1 MKTTACSIDW
11 SALARR
17 LAQVAGA
24 ARPARLASVTV
35 ALPAWPDFGAPAPGD
50 WFVWRRPHCELRLLG
65 IGKAFA
71 ASTSGAG
78 RFAVLHAAHAGLL
91 NDWRHV
97 EDEGAPPPL
106 AGLGF
111 AFSPRGGGP
120 LPNACLWVPELL
132 LREDTR
138 GIWATFSCPA
148 GEAAAAPPRWR
159 ALWQTLAAAPADALA
174 APGLQVCPN
183 PLAERAFL
191 ARGRAALRAID
202 AGIADKL
209 VLTRA
214 LRLRAEQPLAVAP
227 VLAALAAQQ
236 AGCATFGVGRGGR
249 AFVGASPE
257 TLLRVDGTR
266 VEVDALAGTAWL
278 AGATDA
284 ATPATLSLAGD
295 KNRRE
300 HDFVARAVV
309 DALAS
314 LCADV
319 AAPEV
324 PEVLR
329 FSALQH
335 LCRRVTARRRNDVSA
350 LDLIARLHPTPAVGG
365 TPGGAALDWLA
376 GHGDR
381 RGAWYTGGIGWVDAA
396 GDADIAV
403 ALRCG
408 LLHGREATLFA
419 GAGFVAG
426 SEPAQELAETEAKFS
441 VMRAALAAGVE
452 IPARKAVA

>member
-1 MKTTACSIDW
+1 MSGQTIDW
-11 SALARR
+11 AALARR
-17 LAQVAGA
+17 LAQVAGS

-35 ALPAWPDFGAPAPGD
+35 ALPAWPGFDAPATGD
-50 WFVWRRPHCELRLLG
+50 WFAWRRPDRELRLLG
-65 IGKAFA
+65 VGKAFA
-71 ASTSGAG
+71 ASTAGAG

-91 NDWRHV
+91 TDWRH
-97 EDEGAPPPL
+97 DGDAGAPPPL

-132 LREDTR
+132 LREDAA
-138 GIWATFSCPA
+138 GIWATFSSPA
-148 GEAAAAPPRWR
+148 GEAAAAPRRWR
-159 ALWQTLAAAPADALA
+159 ALWQALADAPADAGG
-174 APGLQVCPN
+174 APRLQACPN

-191 ARGRAALRAID
+191 ARGRAALRAIE
-202 AGIADKL
+202 AGVADKL

-214 LRLRAEQPLAVAP
+214 VRLRADSPLAPAP
-227 VLAALAAQQ
+227 VLDALTAQHP
-236 AGCATFGVGRGGR
+236 GCATFGVGRGGR

-257 TLLRVDGTR
+257 TLLRVDGAQ

-284 ATPATLSLAGD
+284 ASPATLSLGGD

-300 HDFVARAVV
+300 HDFVARAVI

-314 LCADV
+314 LCESV
-319 AAPEV
+319 AAPDV

-329 FSALQH
+329 FNALQH
-335 LCRRVTARRRNDVSA
+335 LCRRVTARRRADVSA

-365 TPGGAALDWLA
+365 APTVAALDWLA
-376 GHGDR
+376 SHGDR

-396 GDADIAV
+396 GNADIAV

-426 SEPAQELAETEAKFS
+426 SEPAQELAEIEAKFS
-441 VMRAALAAGVE
+441 VMRAALAAGAEVRS
-452 IPARKAVA
+452 RKAAA

>member
-1 MKTTACSIDW
+1 MTGMIDW
-11 SALARR
+11 NAVARR
-17 LAQVAGA
+17 LAQVATA

-35 ALPAWPDFGAPAPGD
+35 PLSAWPGFAAPTTGD
-50 WFVWRRPHCELRLLG
+50 WFAWQRPDREMRLLG

-71 ASTSGAG
+71 ATTSGAG
-78 RFAVLHAAHAGLL
+78 RFAALHAAHAGLMA
-91 NDWRHV
+91 DWRHAA
-97 EDEGAPPPL
+97 DEGVPPPL

-111 AFSPRGGGP
+111 AWSPRGGGP

-132 LREDTR
+132 LREEGGR
-138 GIWATFSCPA
+138 AWVTFSCPA
-148 GEAAAAPPRWR
+148 SEAANAPLRWR
-159 ALWQTLAAAPADALA
+159 ALWQALAAAPADALA
-174 APGLQVCPN
+174 APRLQACPN

-202 AGIADKL
+202 AGVADKL

-214 LRLRAEQPLAVAP
+214 VRLRAEQPLAVAP
-227 VLAALAAQQ
+227 VLDALAAQHP
-236 AGCATFGVGRGGR
+236 GCATFGVGRGGR

-257 TLLRVDGTR
+257 TLLRVDGAQ
-266 VEVDALAGTAWL
+266 VEVDALAGTAWR
-278 AGATDA
+278 ADAVDA
-284 ATPATLSLAGD
+284 AAPATLSLGGD

-309 DALAS
+309 EALAS
-314 LCADV
+314 LCEDV

-324 PEVLR
+324 PAVLR
-329 FSALQH
+329 FDALQH
-335 LCRRVTARRRNDVSA
+335 LCRRVTARRRNDVSV

-365 TPGGAALDWLA
+365 VPTAAALDWLTS
-376 GHGDR
+376 HGDR

-396 GDADIAV
+396 GNADISV

-426 SEPAQELAETEAKFS
+426 SDPAQELAETEAKFS
-441 VMRAALAAGVE
+441 VMRAALAAGTEVHV
-452 IPARKAVA
+452 RKAAA